1 MEQRKNKPVKLADSL
16 QGINRHLKNKFGNI
30 DYVIY
35 SKWAEIVGIFFFQH
49 SQPEKI
55 TAILDPS
62 NDGKIEHQE
71 RILHVSVAPA
81 AAVEFQHFQNKILE
95 KINSFF
101 GYQAIHGIRIHQNF
115 SSKDTS
121 TSTKIIRN
129 FDNNLLNQKKIEI
142 KDTTQKINDKELEQS
157 LLNLGLS
164 ITSNEE
170 N

>member
-1 MEQRKNKPVKLADSL
+1 MEKRNYKPVRLADSI
-16 QGINRHLKNKFGNI
+16 QGINKSLVNKFGKI
-30 DYVIY
+30 DYVIH
-35 SKWAEIVGIFFFQH
+35 SKWAEIVGTFFVQH

-55 TAILDPS
+55 TTIPIPS
-62 NDGKIEHQE
+62 EDVEIEHQE
-71 RILHVSVAPA
+71 KILHVNVAPA
-81 AAVEFQHFQNKILE
+81 ASVEFQHFQNKILE

>member
-1 MEQRKNKPVKLADSL
+1 MEKRNYKPVRLAESL
-16 QGINRHLKNKFGNI
+16 QGINKNLENTFGKI
-30 DYVIY
+30 DYVIH
-35 SKWAEIVGIFFFQH
+35 SKWAEIVGNFFVQH

-55 TAILDPS
+55 TIIPKISEDVE
-62 NDGKIEHQE
+62 IEHKE
-71 RILHVSVAPA
+71 KILHVNVAPA
-81 AAVEFQHFQNKILE
+81 AAVEFQHFQNKVLE

-101 GYQAIHGIRIHQNF
+101 GYQAIHSIKIHQNF

-121 TSTKIIRN
+121 TISKTIRN
-129 FDNNLLNQKKIEI
+129 FDNNLLNQKKSEI
-142 KDTTQKINDKELEQS
+142 KDTTQKINDKELKQS

>member
-1 MEQRKNKPVKLADSL
+1 MGKRNYKPVRLADSL
-16 QGINRHLKNKFGNI
+16 QGINKNLEYKFGKI
-30 DYVIY
+30 DYLIH
-35 SKWAEIVGIFFFQH
+35 SKWAEIVGTFFVQH

-55 TAILDPS
+55 TTIPIPS
-62 NDGKIEHQE
+62 ADVEIEHQE
-71 RILHVSVAPA
+71 KILHVNVAPA
-81 AAVEFQHFQNKILE
+81 ASIEFQHFQNKILE
-95 KINSFF
+95 KINFFF

-121 TSTKIIRN
+121 PSTKTIKN